1 MHKAM
6 SGVAVVAAMLALAV
20 GLANGQNGKESEGQD
35 TAPAVMSVQGA
46 IEAATAKFPGRVIE
60 AELEDEHGEVRYEVD
75 IVGEDGLVRE
85 IEVHAKTGKV
95 TREEAEHLH
104 AAEHEGHDD

>member
-1 MHKAM
+1 MHKAK

-20 GLANGQNGKESEGQD
+20 GLANGQNEKQSEVRESA
-35 TAPAVMSVQGA
+35 APVMSLQDA

-60 AELEDEHGEVRYEVD
+60 AELEDEHGEVRYEVE

-85 IEVHAKTGKV
+85 IEVHAKTGQV
-95 TREEAEHLH
+95 TVEETEHLH
-104 AAEHEGHDD
+104 GGEHEDHDD